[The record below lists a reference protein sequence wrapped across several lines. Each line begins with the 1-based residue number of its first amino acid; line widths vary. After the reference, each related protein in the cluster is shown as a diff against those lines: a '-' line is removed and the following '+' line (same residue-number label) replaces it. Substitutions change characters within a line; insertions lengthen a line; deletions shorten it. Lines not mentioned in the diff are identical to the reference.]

1 MIEFSI
7 SPDDAEL
14 IEKIVTRAF
23 KELYTVPAADWRR
36 VLRESQPSKLHVLMD
51 LTAVH
56 ANGNPLYLRELLNA
70 PPFDFAHD
78 IYGIRRHLDRE
89 TGELTNCFVP
99 RYSVIVSRETPE
111 VA

>member
-7 SPDDAEL
+7 SPEDADL
-14 IEKIVTRAF
+14 IEQIVNRAF
-23 KELYTVPAADWRR
+23 KELYP
-36 VLRESQPSKLHVLMD
+36 SQSNRPSRLHLLMD
-51 LTAVH
+51 LTAVQ

-78 IYGIRRHLDRE
+78 IYGIRRHLNRE
-89 TGELTNCFVP
+89 TGQLANCFVP